1 MWRKKAEIRRFQPI
15 YGAGDRTWTDDL
27 LITNQLLYR
36 LSYISLSLWSP
47 GSLQSENY
55 FITVSFCRQ
64 LVIFNFRRR
73 SIFAAFCIIRSVF
86 CRKSCKIFRCR
97 SLCSLSIRWNASDS
111 AKKTCWDLPKKFRQF
126 LSLFSVDFL
135 FLPLLPLVFHLHNF
149 FDNSLL
155 QRVIHIFHMVFNIY
169 IFLIFQ

>member
-1 MWRKKAEIRRFQPI
+1 MSFFVELMMWLEHTTCWLRISCS
-15 YGAGDRTWTDDL
+15 TDWATLAYLCDL
-27 LITNQLLYR
+27 
-36 LSYISLSLWSP
+36 P

-97 SLCSLSIRWNASDS
+97 SLCSLSVRWNASDS